1 MKILALL
8 ILAALMFT
16 GCEKS
21 ETGPGLKGTI
31 KGRVS
36 TFNEFGNQTFDNNN
50 ISIQLEGSDPL
61 ISAASDDSGKFEINE
76 IPTGTYDLV
85 LSKEGY
91 GNYIMQGFQV
101 VGGNEPFY
109 LFHLYLVEKSSTV
122 IEDLSMEVVNDSEIY
137 VKGIVTYRQ
146 NELLS
151 SSPAI
156 IFFIHNANNPSE
168 INYSQV
174 QQLTFSGES
183 GTQLFWGLY
192 LDRALFPSGSKIFVI
207 AYGRAMFDTMYYD
220 ILSNKYYYTNLGT
233 GSNIAT
239 ITIP

>member
-8 ILAALMFT
+8 ILASLMFT

-36 TFNEFGNQTFDNNN
+36 TFNEFGYQTFDNNS

-61 ISAASDDSGKFEINE
+61 ISDVSDDTGRYEIKD
-76 IPTGTYDLV
+76 IPAGTYNLV

-101 VGGNEPFY
+101 VGGNEP
-109 LFHLYLVEKSSTV
+109 LYLYTSLIEKSSTA
-122 IEDLSMEVVNDSEIY
+122 IEDLTMEVVNDSEIY
-137 VKGIVTYRQ
+137 VKGIVTHRH
-146 NELLS
+146 NELWS

-156 IFFIHNANNPSE
+156 VFFIHKANNPSE
-168 INYSQV
+168 VNYLQTQQV
-174 QQLTFSGES
+174 LFRGDS
-183 GTQLFWGLY
+183 GTQLSSALF

-220 ILSNKYYYTNLGT
+220 ILSNRYYYTNLGT